1 MSSSDKTKG
10 KRILKEIQFLI
21 LTAKKKHQ
29 SLVDITKLEIK
40 EALKNHEK

>member
-10 KRILKEIQFLI
+10 KRSLTEIQFPI

-29 SLVDITKLEIK
+29 S
-40 EALKNHEK
+40 